1 MRLVAIILIFLLLIP
16 FSIAQSE
23 KINDYNDYD
32 RLELEF
38 NLDADIGLVFKDS
51 NSKVKDVSSILTF
64 FPREDIMQK
73 VAFVNTYSDPNADV
87 RKSLD
92 EITFSWFNPDRK
104 DLNFGINSEV
114 SIENALVIVDDKIT
128 FPISDIDNQY
138 TRATEFIDITPEI
151 RKQAQE
157 IVSGEDDAYVA
168 VFKLGNW
175 VNDNIKYD
183 LSTLTADVVQKSSW
197 VLQSRQGV
205 CDELTN
211 LFISMTRSLGIPA
224 RFVYGVAYTNTNYDW
239 GPHGWAEV
247 YLPGE
252 GWIPFDVTYGQMG
265 WVDPSHIKLKHN
277 PDSGDPTIRYSWK
290 SVDVSLEGKTIDLK
304 TKVKNKGNKIDFPI
318 DFKVKTLVNNV
329 APGSYVPIEVEIKNK
344 NAFYF
349 PNKYTIIKSTE
360 LLDDNHI
367 NVLLKPGQIKKIFWI
382 TKIPQNLEDNYIY
395 TSLIEIE
402 DQFHKK
408 EFVNLTYANNL
419 GLVSLD
425 EAKNL
430 IEENSLV
437 EETSIVSKKLRFECD
452 VPEFMLIYNEK
463 NIDCSLKNLGNTPLN
478 DLSVCIGKNCQ
489 DVDLSITEE
498 KNLNFSINLD
508 VGEHILKATARS
520 KDINVQEILKFMIL
534 NDPGLMIESVNY
546 PESVNYDENF
556 NLDMIITSK
565 VPVNDLVLEING
577 QKVLQQPS
585 SNTISRITIPAQ
597 GLNLYRKDNDSFEV
611 KISYKDINGKEY
623 VFLEDYPINITN
635 VPWYIKILGLFGI
648 SGFFFRV

>member
-16 FSIAQSE
+16 FSIAQNE

-92 EITFSWFNPDRK
+92 EITFSWFNPDRN

-329 APGSYVPIEVEIKNK
+329 APGI
-344 NAFYF
+344 
-349 PNKYTIIKSTE
+349 
-360 LLDDNHI
+360 
-367 NVLLKPGQIKKIFWI
+367 
-382 TKIPQNLEDNYIY
+382 
-395 TSLIEIE
+395 
-402 DQFHKK
+402 
-408 EFVNLTYANNL
+408 
-419 GLVSLD
+419 
-425 EAKNL
+425 
-430 IEENSLV
+430 
-437 EETSIVSKKLRFECD
+437 
-452 VPEFMLIYNEK
+452 
-463 NIDCSLKNLGNTPLN
+463 
-478 DLSVCIGKNCQ
+478 
-489 DVDLSITEE
+489 
-498 KNLNFSINLD
+498 
-508 VGEHILKATARS
+508 
-520 KDINVQEILKFMIL
+520 
-534 NDPGLMIESVNY
+534 
-546 PESVNYDENF
+546 
-556 NLDMIITSK
+556 
-565 VPVNDLVLEING
+565 
-577 QKVLQQPS
+577 
-585 SNTISRITIPAQ
+585 
-597 GLNLYRKDNDSFEV
+597 
-611 KISYKDINGKEY
+611 
-623 VFLEDYPINITN
+623 
-635 VPWYIKILGLFGI
+635 
-648 SGFFFRV
+648 